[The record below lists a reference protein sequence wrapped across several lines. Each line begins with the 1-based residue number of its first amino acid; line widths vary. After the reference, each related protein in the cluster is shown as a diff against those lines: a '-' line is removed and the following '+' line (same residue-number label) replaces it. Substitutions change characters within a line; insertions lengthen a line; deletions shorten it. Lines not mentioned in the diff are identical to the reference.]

1 MTIRFLTILFAA
13 LMSSGVYANCG
24 VTPTPPAFLEQA
36 QIQAEAVESS
46 KAELDTYFEIV
57 ENYLACVDE
66 QIAQIAPADAP
77 MEVYDSPEYQSQ
89 FDAFKELTEMA
100 ESTRDIAVE
109 RYNYLLTITN

>member
-1 MTIRFLTILFAA
+1 MNIRFLAIILTS
-13 LMSSGVYANCG
+13 LISTGVYANCG
-24 VTPTPPAFLEQA
+24 STPTPPAFLEQA

-46 KAELDTYFEIV
+46 KAELDAYFETV
-57 ENYLACVDE
+57 ESYLACVDE